1 MNETDHGDRPGRP
14 GETADPLG
22 RRQFLRGLA
31 GAGALAGAGGLLAAC
46 SSGSPAPAANSPAA
60 TAARKR
66 GGALKVGLT
75 GGSGTDTLDPHKGLT
90 YLDTAR
96 AQGLY
101 QPLLQL
107 NTKAQTEFVL
117 AEEISPHGST
127 SKWVIRLRPGI
138 TFHDG
143 KPLTANDVIFT
154 LKRII
159 SGPLTGATPLGPV
172 DVKGLKAL
180 DKRTVLVPMTSPYG
194 SFLDQLAYWY
204 YLYVVPAG
212 FNPKQPN
219 GTGPFK
225 YQSFT
230 PGQRSVFVRNPNYWK
245 PGLPYVDSVT
255 IIDFSDSTSLQNA
268 LVTGVIHGAGALE
281 GAQIA
286 ALKSTGGVRTDR
298 KSVV

>member
-22 RRQFLRGLA
+22 RRQFLR
-31 GAGALAGAGGLLAAC
+31 ALAGAGGLLAAC
-46 SSGSPAPAANSPAA
+46 SSGSPAPAASSPA
-60 TAARKR
+60 TAAARKQ

-75 GGSGTDTLDPHKGLT
+75 GGSGSDTLDPHKGLT

-96 AQGLY
+96 AQSLY

-107 NTKAQTEFVL
+107 NTRAQSELVL

-127 SKWVIRLRPGI
+127 SQWVIRLRPGI

-143 KPLTANDVIFT
+143 KPLTADDVIFT

-159 SGPLTGATPLGPV
+159 NGKLTGANSLGPI
-172 DVKGLKAL
+172 DVNGLKKL
-180 DKRTVLVPMTSPYG
+180 DTHTVQVPMTSPYG

-204 YLYVVPAG
+204 YLYIVPTG

-219 GTGPFK
+219 GTGAFK

-230 PGQRSVFVRNPNYWK
+230 PGQRSVFVRNKNYWK
-245 PGLPYVDSVT
+245 SGLPYVDTLT
-255 IIDFSDSTSLQNA
+255 IIDFSDSASLQNA
-268 LVTGVIHGAGALE
+268 LVGGVIHGAGALE
-281 GAQIA
+281 GPQIA
-286 ALKSTGGVRTDR
+286 ALKSAGG
-298 KSVV
+298 